1 VEGYGGEIF
10 VESELDRGTTF
21 TVYLPATKLHPLK
34 EENPYKNLPRGLE
47 RILLVDD
54 EPSIVEMAGQLLGAL
69 GYKVT
74 CKNSIMEAL
83 ELFRKKPDDFDL
95 VITDM
100 TMPQMNGDKLAAE
113 LIKIRN
119 EIRVILCTG
128 YSRTVSEETAL
139 RLGIRKFLMKPA
151 EYSMLARAVRDV
163 LDMV

>member
-1 VEGYGGEIF
+1 LLRWQASCSGRWGY
-10 VESELDRGTTF
+10 R
-21 TVYLPATKLHPLK
+21 
-34 EENPYKNLPRGLE
+34 
-47 RILLVDD
+47 
-54 EPSIVEMAGQLLGAL
+54 
-69 GYKVT
+69 VT

-139 RLGIRKFLMKPA
+139 RLGIRKFLMKPV

-163 LDMV
+163 LDMA